1 MNTTSKWTLALVFAT
16 VPVSAVITSQSAN
29 AATFT
34 TLHSFLSTNG
44 GPYGAPIQATNGD
57 LYGTTQEAA
66 GAYGAVFKIT
76 PSGTLTMLHIFDGTD
91 GANPESGLIQATN
104 GDLYGTTY
112 QGGANSVGTVF
123 KITPGGTLTT
133 LHSFDT
139 TDGAYP
145 ESGLIQA
152 TNGDLYGTTIDG
164 GANCTSSGGCG
175 TVFKITPG
183 GTLTTLYSFCSQTNC
198 TDGTQPESGLMQ
210 ATNGDLYGTTYQGGA
225 NGKGTVFKITP
236 GGTLTT
242 LHSFDT
248 TDGEYPSGAL
258 IQATN
263 GDLYGTA
270 QEGGSGFGT
279 VFQITLV
286 GTLTTRHNF
295 VYSDGAYPYAG
306 LMQATN
312 GDLYG
317 TVQDGGTTGV
327 GTVFKITPGGTLTT
341 LHIFDS
347 TDGSYPLA
355 GLTQDTNGKLYGTTT
370 GGGADAN
377 GTVFSLSLG
386 LAPFVETQT
395 TSGKVGVAVKI
406 LGSNLTGSTSV
417 TFNGTA
423 ATFTVVSRSEITTTV
438 PTGATTGTVEVTTP
452 GGTLKSNKKFTV
464 TP

>member
-1 MNTTSKWTLALVFAT
+1 L
-16 VPVSAVITSQSAN
+16 
-29 AATFT
+29 T

-44 GPYGAPIQATNGD
+44 TPYGAP
-57 LYGTTQEAA
+57 
-66 GAYGAVFKIT
+66 
-76 PSGTLTMLHIFDGTD
+76 
-91 GANPESGLIQATN
+91 
-104 GDLYGTTY
+104 
-112 QGGANSVGTVF
+112 
-123 KITPGGTLTT
+123 
-133 LHSFDT
+133 
-139 TDGAYP
+139 
-145 ESGLIQA
+145 
-152 TNGDLYGTTIDG
+152 
-164 GANCTSSGGCG
+164 
-175 TVFKITPG
+175 
-183 GTLTTLYSFCSQTNC
+183 
-198 TDGTQPESGLMQ
+198 
-210 ATNGDLYGTTYQGGA
+210 
-225 NGKGTVFKITP
+225 
-236 GGTLTT
+236 
-242 LHSFDT
+242 
-248 TDGEYPSGAL
+248 

-286 GTLTTRHNF
+286 RTLTTRHNF

-317 TVQDGGTTGV
+317 TVQDGGTMGV
-327 GTVFKITPGGTLTT
+327 GTVFKITPGGTLTK
-341 LHIFDS
+341 LHIFDG

-395 TSGKVGVAVKI
+395 TSEKVGVAVKI
-406 LGSNLTGSTSV
+406 LGSSLTGSTSV